1 MFFSSPCM
9 CVCYLLIGQLLIR
22 MAFSFSRLVIK
33 ELSQLRFSWNHLGN
47 KSKVNT
53 VAVCLLFCNILFRS
67 SLHSD
72 HIWCRN
78 CSAFPSWFQS
88 SSLSLFGLLSCVQKP
103 NPHQPWTYAQ
113 LQAAWT
119 ACADRNGPARHRW
132 YQHNGW
138 VSVEQQPSEQ
148 LDFKRFEHQSKTVRS
163 VSLVRLWQLWSS
175 ALVQRLVGRCVTK
188 ACPSIGRT
196 FADALLST

>member
-9 CVCYLLIGQLLIR
+9 CVLLVDWQLLIR
-22 MAFSFSRLVIK
+22 MAFPFSRLIIK
-33 ELSQLRFSWNHLGN
+33 VLSQLRFSWNHLGN

-53 VAVCLLFCNILFRS
+53 VAFCLLFCNISFRS

-78 CSAFPSWFQS
+78 CSDFPSWFQP
-88 SSLSLFGLLSCVQKP
+88 SSLSLFGLLLCVQKP

-113 LQAAWT
+113 LQAAWI

-132 YQHNGW
+132 YQHNGC
-138 VSVEQQPSEQ
+138 VLSSSN
-148 LDFKRFEHQSKTVRS
+148 LRNNK
-163 VSLVRLWQLWSS
+163 SLKPLNIKVRLLDLCRLWGCGSFGR
-175 ALVQRLVGRCVTK
+175 AL
-188 ACPSIGRT
+188 
-196 FADALLST
+196 